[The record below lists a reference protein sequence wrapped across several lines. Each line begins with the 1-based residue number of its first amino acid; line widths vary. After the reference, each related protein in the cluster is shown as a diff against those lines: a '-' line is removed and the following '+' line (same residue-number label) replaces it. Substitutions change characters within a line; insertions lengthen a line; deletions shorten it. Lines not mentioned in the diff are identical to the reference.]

1 MDTTIIKTD
10 GRIYVK
16 QGGRYIALI
25 DEEGNFNVKLKSYIQ
40 KIDNLQELTT
50 EGFYFYNGSL
60 YSYVNGS
67 LDIVSSDPEALSK
80 LSTIQEGAEVNVQP
94 NWTEQDSLSDA
105 FIQNKPNIP
114 KKTSELVN
122 DIGYLTDV
130 TPISIL
136 EIDDLCNF

>member
-80 LSTIQEGAEVNVQP
+80 LSTIQEGAEANVQP
-94 NWTEQDSLSDA
+94 DWTEQDSLSDA

-122 DIGYLTDV
+122 DSGYLTDV

>member
-94 NWTEQDSLSDA
+94 DWTEQDSLSDA

-122 DIGYLTDV
+122 DSGYLTDV
-130 TPISIL
+130 TSISIL

>member
-94 NWTEQDSLSDA
+94 NWIEQDSLSDA

-122 DIGYLTDV
+122 DSGYLTDV

>member
-94 NWTEQDSLSDA
+94 DWTEQDSLSDA

-122 DIGYLTDV
+122 DSGYLTDV

>member
-122 DIGYLTDV
+122 DSGYLTDV